1 MFCKYCGA
9 PVPDGTKF
17 CPQCGGALTP
27 VSEASKAE
35 TPKPQPAPKPQHQP
49 QPQQQAYTPE
59 PEVDEEPKKPYMSLK
74 ELFAGTKLTMGGA
87 PIVNKRNLILFAVG
101 LVVLVILGLCS
112 H

>member
-9 PVPDGTKF
+9 PVPDGAKF
-17 CPQCGGALTP
+17 CPKCGGALTP

-35 TPKPQPAPKPQHQP
+35 TPKPQ
-49 QPQQQAYTPE
+49 QQAYTPE
-59 PEVDEEPKKPYMSLK
+59 PEMDEEPKKPYMSLK

>member
-9 PVPDGTKF
+9 PVPDGAKF
-17 CPQCGGALTP
+17 CPKCGGALTP

-35 TPKPQPAPKPQHQP
+35 TPKPQPTPKPRPEP
-49 QPQQQAYTPE
+49 QPE
-59 PEVDEEPKKPYMSLK
+59 PEVGEEPKKPYMSLK

>member
-1 MFCKYCGA
+1 M
-9 PVPDGTKF
+9 
-17 CPQCGGALTP
+17 
-27 VSEASKAE
+27 
-35 TPKPQPAPKPQHQP
+35 
-49 QPQQQAYTPE
+49 
-59 PEVDEEPKKPYMSLK
+59 DEEPKKPYMSLK

>member
-1 MFCKYCGA
+1 MYCKYCGA
-9 PVPDGTKF
+9 QLPDGAKF
-17 CPQCGGALTP
+17 CPKCGGALTP
-27 VSEASKAE
+27 VSEALEAD
-35 TPKPQPAPKPQHQP
+35 APKPRPVP
-49 QPQQQAYTPE
+49 QPE
-59 PEVDEEPKKPYMSLK
+59 PEVEPEEEVKGEPKKPYMSLK